1 MEPVIYLALLAV
13 GCVGGVVIAMALLK
27 GSRAPNLAA
36 SEAEIAEFK
45 ARLEEREKTL
55 RTLQSELDQERTRV
69 IEMSEQLRAAA
80 AAQAAAESSAAE
92 RSAQLARAEES
103 LREKD
108 ASAHAA
114 QQEIAALHAR
124 HASLLTRLD
133 ESEKAQADKL
143 KTLEEAQIRL
153 AETFK
158 GVAAEALTSNNQNF
172 LALAEAAFQK
182 AQETA
187 KGDLDVRSKAI
198 EESLK
203 PLKDAM
209 DRMEK
214 DRVDA
219 FAGLR
224 EQVQLM
230 NQAQTKIESET
241 SKLVNALKVPAV
253 RGRWGEM
260 QLRRVVEMAG
270 MVEYCDFEE
279 QVSVNTEGGRLRPD
293 MIIRLPNHREIV
305 VDSKVSLAAYL
316 DSIDLTD
323 EGERHAKLAEHAR
336 QIRTH
341 VQQLSAK
348 GYWDQFEHAPDF
360 VVAFLPGEAFY
371 SAALSKDPE
380 LIEFGVQNRVLLATP
395 TTLIGLLKAVAY
407 GWRQEKL
414 AQNAQQI
421 SDLGKELYER
431 LLKMTE
437 NFDDMRKGLERA
449 VDSYN
454 RTVGSLESRVLVSAR
469 RFKDLSATTAEEIN
483 PPEPIE
489 KMPRQVQGGELA
501 LLAAA
506 TTSDPLD

>member
-1 MEPVIYLALLAV
+1 LLRERETALADSQ
-13 GCVGGVVIAMALLK
+13 K
-27 GSRAPNLAA
+27 
-36 SEAEIAEFK
+36 EIAS
-45 ARLEEREKTL
+45 
-55 RTLQSELDQERTRV
+55 LQT
-69 IEMSEQLRAAA
+69 
-80 AAQAAAESSAAE
+80 
-92 RSAQLARAEES
+92 
-103 LREKD
+103 
-108 ASAHAA
+108 
-114 QQEIAALHAR
+114 R
-124 HASLLTRLD
+124 HASLMTRLD
-133 ESEKAQADKL
+133 EAEKAQTDKL
-143 KTLEEAQIRL
+143 RALQEAQEKL

-158 GVAAEALTSNNQNF
+158 GVAADALSSNNQNF

-182 AQETA
+182 AQESA

-224 EQVQLM
+224 EQVHLM
-230 NQAQTKIESET
+230 NQAQTKIEAET

-279 QVSVNTEGGRLRPD
+279 QVSVEAEGGKLRPD
-293 MIIRLPNHREIV
+293 MIIRLPNRREIV
-305 VDSKVSLAAYL
+305 VDAKVSLAAYL
-316 DSIDLTD
+316 DSIDLT
-323 EGERHAKLAEHAR
+323 EESERHAKLAEHAQ
-336 QIRTH
+336 QIRSH
-341 VQQLSAK
+341 VQRLAAK
-348 GYWDQFEHAPDF
+348 GYWEQFEHAPDF

-414 AQNAQQI
+414 AENAQQI

-454 RTVGSLESRVLVSAR
+454 RTVGSYESRVLVSAR
-469 RFKDLSATTAEEIN
+469 RFKDLSATTAEEIA
-483 PPEPIE
+483 PPQPVE
-489 KMPRQVQGGELA
+489 KMVRTVQGGELA

-506 TTSDPLD
+506 TTAGAEIPE